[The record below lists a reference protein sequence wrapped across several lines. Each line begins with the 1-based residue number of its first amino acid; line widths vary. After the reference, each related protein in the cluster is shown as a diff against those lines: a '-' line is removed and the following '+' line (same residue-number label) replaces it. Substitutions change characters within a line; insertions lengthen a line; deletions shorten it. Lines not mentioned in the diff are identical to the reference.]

1 MKKKRYIFIGGTIL
15 LIPVVIKLLVGE
27 WATVPTSSMSPAI
40 LPGDLIWYE
49 KYSYGAVMPTRIS
62 ELPFINFLCLI
73 PTVWETD
80 QQRNWGYHRI
90 FGIRKPARMDVIV
103 FRNPKNKNQ
112 LLTKRIIGLPG
123 DTVAIHRNNIYING
137 KLINDIGNRQV
148 GWINAEIEFPHDKQ
162 GVWTTQNYGP
172 LPIPKNECNEK
183 ENCYFVMGDKRENS
197 LDSRYI
203 GFIPYQ
209 HIIGRVSCI
218 LYSPHASNY
227 ESTTFFRTLP
237 KVIN

>member
-1 MKKKRYIFIGGTIL
+1 MNKPPAFGIYLVVVAVTAIALTFLVMFPFVQQGPKESKIYPSEQLPIFIGGTTL

-40 LPGDLIWYE
+40 LPGDLIWYK

-62 ELPFINFLCLI
+62 ELPFINLLCLI

-112 LLTKRIIGLPG
+112 LLTKRII
-123 DTVAIHRNNIYING
+123 
-137 KLINDIGNRQV
+137 
-148 GWINAEIEFPHDKQ
+148 
-162 GVWTTQNYGP
+162 
-172 LPIPKNECNEK
+172 
-183 ENCYFVMGDKRENS
+183 
-197 LDSRYI
+197 
-203 GFIPYQ
+203 
-209 HIIGRVSCI
+209 
-218 LYSPHASNY
+218 
-227 ESTTFFRTLP
+227 P